1 VATTVQI
8 FLPYVQAQLSATSPM
23 TATGNGEGQES
34 ILLVEDNPEVREITT
49 KLLTEFGY
57 TLRPFA
63 TGPEAVAYARQ
74 HPSTFDL
81 LITDIMMPQMNGHAV
96 ANAILAIRPT
106 LPILLISGY
115 AEEQPDALVHRT
127 HVGFLAKPYSATA
140 LTSKVRALLHQR

>member
-1 VATTVQI
+1 
-8 FLPYVQAQLSATSPM
+8 M